1 MKNISLKRIDD
12 VCIISI
18 LNERATLNI
27 SEELN
32 TVIID
37 CAPTCLDTIIDLSRC
52 NFIDSTFIGNLISVS
67 KKLKESK
74 TNLFLIKPEE
84 EAFQIIVRMG
94 VKEVFNFLDSP
105 ADLLRRK

>member
-32 TVIID
+32 SLILD
-37 CAPTCLDTIIDLSRC
+37 CSPVCSDMIIDLSIC

-67 KKLKESK
+67 KKLKENK
-74 TNLFLIKPEE
+74 TNLFLIKPEK

-94 VKEVFNFLDSP
+94 VKEVFNFLESP

>member
-1 MKNISLKRIDD
+1 MKNISLKRMDG

-32 TVIID
+32 TLILDCSPACSDIIV
-37 CAPTCLDTIIDLSRC
+37 DLSIC

-67 KKLKESK
+67 KKLKKNK
-74 TNLFLIKPEE
+74 TSLFLIKPTE

-94 VKEVFNFLDSP
+94 VKEIFNFLESP
-105 ADLLRRK
+105 ADLLRHK

>member
-1 MKNISLKRIDD
+1 MKNVSLKRMDN

-32 TVIID
+32 TLIFDCSPACSDII
-37 CAPTCLDTIIDLSRC
+37 LDLSIC

-67 KKLKESK
+67 KKLKESR
-74 TNLFLIKPEE
+74 TDFFLIKPKE

-94 VKEVFNFLDSP
+94 VKEVFNFLESP
-105 ADLLRRK
+105 ADLLGHK